1 MSEERNINF
10 KEIPNTFLLI
20 KDRTSVLKRKVLL
33 EKVEKTNENSI
44 YAKYFASFMEGEIR
58 AGRVQPNNR
67 INIIEELEK
76 PRILFEKDL
85 YKLEDKRERIKK
97 RRKFID
103 KLQQMCNGL
112 KVKSLPNDITS
123 DITSL
128 ENIDFNSSCTEEQ
141 KEYVKKQFDYYVLT
155 EAIDEINC
163 EIKNKE
169 IDGVDLSRMHYSWE
183 DEVSKS
189 IKNHFIDNQTIRLPE
204 NYMELYSKNLDY
216 HFNLF
221 LRRKV
226 LVEKTGYNFF
236 SWEKL
241 GFDTNTS
248 YRDKMA
254 YFTSDER
261 ALERKLMMG
270 EFHRRINMPSD
281 MTIS

>member
-1 MSEERNINF
+1 MSEARNITF

-20 KDRTSVLKRKVLL
+20 KDRTSILKRKVLL
-33 EKVEKTNENSI
+33 EKLEKPNENSI

-67 INIIEELEK
+67 INIIEELER

-85 YKLEDKRERIKK
+85 YKLEDKKERTKK

-103 KLQQMCNGL
+103 KLNKNSL
-112 KVKSLPNDITS
+112 TVKSLPNDITS

-128 ENIDFNSSCTEEQ
+128 ENVDFNSPCTKEQ
-141 KEYVKKQFDYYVLT
+141 REYLKRQFDYYVLP

-163 EIKNKE
+163 EIKNKD
-169 IDGVDLSRMHYSWE
+169 IDGVDISRMDYSWE
-183 DEVSKS
+183 NEVSKS
-189 IKNHFIDNQTIRLPE
+189 IKNQFVNNQTTRLPE
-204 NYMELYSKNLDY
+204 DYMELYSKKLDY

-226 LVEKTGYNFF
+226 LIEKTGYSFF

-241 GFDTNTS
+241 GFDTNAS
-248 YRDKMA
+248 YRDKSV
-254 YFTSDER
+254 YLTSDER
-261 ALERKLMMG
+261 AFERTLMMG